1 MRFKCSSHGRR
12 AFVRATLALA
22 IALPSASVM
31 SAEKM
36 TVYKSPT
43 CGCCSDWAEHMKK
56 AGFDVEIRQVPD
68 VLPYEQKFGVPQ
80 QLASCHVATVGGYV
94 VEGHVPAADV
104 KRLLRERP
112 KATGIAVPGM
122 PVGSP
127 GMEQGPRKDR
137 YETLLFDAS
146 GRFTVFE
153 RH

>member
-1 MRFKCSSHGRR
+1 MGFKPSSHGRR

-22 IALPSASVM
+22 VALPAAS
-31 SAEKM
+31 SIASEKL
-36 TVYKSPT
+36 TVYKSPS
-43 CGCCSDWAEHMKK
+43 CGCCSEWAEHMKK
-56 AGFDVEIRQVPD
+56 AGFDVDIKQVPD
-68 VLPYEQKFGVPQ
+68 VLPYEKKFGVPQ
-80 QLASCHVATVGGYV
+80 HLSSCHVATVGGYV

-112 KATGIAVPGM
+112 KATGVAVPGM

-127 GMEQGPRKDR
+127 GMEQGPSKDR